1 VPGGQ
6 LSAQIESA
14 VIPLLE
20 PLYRKALR
28 MTSNRVDAEDL
39 IQETV
44 SSRLNCGRKQL
55 RDLLFEHLAFYAG
68 VGAMAVWGSWNCP
81 WSLRWWWV
89 TRFFNAQHNKV
100 LQSLGG
106 ASEVA

>member
-1 VPGGQ
+1 
-6 LSAQIESA
+6 
-14 VIPLLE
+14 
-20 PLYRKALR
+20 
-28 MTSNRVDAEDL
+28 M
-39 IQETV
+39 QETV

-81 WSLRWWWV
+81 LSLRWWWV

-100 LQSLGG
+100 LKSLGEASKWSSCNILQAG
-106 ASEVA
+106 AVLVAARADLAS